1 MEVYKMQNDNSS
13 VARMLKKLL
22 KKFRFNTDPSRF
34 LSLSVMLAQTLS
46 DMSQPSKGL
55 EIIDD
60 LISKYENT
68 ALTTTADLILCAC
81 DIYLANNDPK
91 SLIEFL
97 GKEKIRNVCE
107 KAWTGEETVQAFYIK
122 VREAIA
128 WVLDN
133 QEDGITMQVNK
144 VIQMVAE
151 VNQKGD
157 VKIVFDK
164 YQRIMSKLIFVQ
176 LQSNL

>member
-60 LISKYENT
+60 LISKYENM

-107 KAWTGEETVQAFYIK
+107 KAWTGEETVQAF
-122 VREAIA
+122 
-128 WVLDN
+128 
-133 QEDGITMQVNK
+133 
-144 VIQMVAE
+144 
-151 VNQKGD
+151 
-157 VKIVFDK
+157 
-164 YQRIMSKLIFVQ
+164 
-176 LQSNL
+176 